1 MQGDT
6 TVDPEG
12 LSAACIAM
20 LVCCPIAA
28 LIGIVVQFRTFRTF
42 NHKDEMEK
50 KNKHYIDI
58 N

>member
-1 MQGDT
+1 M
-6 TVDPEG
+6 
-12 LSAACIAM
+12 
-20 LVCCPIAA
+20 
-28 LIGIVVQFRTFRTF
+28 IGIVVQFRTFRTF